1 MKKSIL
7 IVIAFVCLASSMWAQ
22 KPCKEVI
29 GYWADWV
36 NNSVNY
42 SKYTIINYAFVQPQ
56 ADGSIGAP
64 DAAKLKNL
72 VSSAHQS
79 GTKVML
85 SIGGWT
91 WSYNFPTIAANASS
105 RQKFSSA
112 CAGFISSYNL
122 DGVDI
127 DWEYP
132 CADNGGTPA
141 DKVNFTLLMQSIR
154 NAIGGK
160 LLSACFSP
168 AQFKMDY
175 IEWDKVSNILDM
187 LNMMTYDMT
196 GSWDKIAYHNSPL
209 YPSDGGDPTLNI
221 NAVVNYLIVKYNV
234 PRNKINIGAPFYG
247 QGMIGVSELFG
258 TMGGGDGTP
267 TYAAILGIKSNY
279 TEYWD
284 AKAQVP
290 YLLNANT
297 KKYISFDNPR
307 SMEAKGQW
315 VVNNQTRGVIV
326 WETSGD
332 GAGTPL
338 ANALAKGLC
347 NPITTSIEEQEANK
361 PIIYPNPTRN
371 FLNVIMKDGGNKNQL
386 LVTNTIG
393 QEVFSKQ
400 FNEGTFSFD
409 MEGFDNGLYFI
420 RITNENGSYTQKILK
435 Q

>member
-1 MKKSIL
+1 MKKPIL
-7 IVIAFVCLASSMWAQ
+7 IVIASLFLSTFLWAQ

-36 NNSVNY
+36 NNSVAY
-42 SKYTIINYAFVQPQ
+42 SKYTIVNYAFAQPQ
-56 ADGSIGAP
+56 ADGSIGTF
-64 DAAKLKNL
+64 DAAKLKSL
-72 VSSAHQS
+72 VSGAHQN

-91 WSYNFPTIAANASS
+91 WSGNYPTIAANAST
-105 RQKFSSA
+105 RQKFASG
-112 CAGFISSYNL
+112 CASLISSYSL

-141 DKVNFTLLMQSIR
+141 DKVNFTLLMQAIKS
-154 NAIGGK
+154 AIGGK

-168 AQFKMDY
+168 AQFKMDF
-175 IEWDKVSNILDM
+175 IEWDKVSNTLDM
-187 LNMMTYDMT
+187 INMMTYDMT

-209 YPSDGGDPTLNI
+209 YPSDGGDPTLNVD
-221 NAVVNYLIVKYNV
+221 AVVNYLISKYHV
-234 PRNKINIGAPFYG
+234 PRSKINIGAAFYG

-258 TMGGGDGTP
+258 PMGGGDGTP

-284 AKAQVP
+284 AKAKVP
-290 YLLNANT
+290 YLLNTST
-297 KKYISFDNPR
+297 KKYISYDNPR
-307 SMEAKGQW
+307 SMETKGQW
-315 VVNNQTRGVIV
+315 VVDHQTRGVIV

-332 GAGTPL
+332 GGGTPL

-347 NPITTSIEEQEANK
+347 NPISSVGELEARQ
-361 PIIYPNPTRN
+361 PSIYPNPTHN
-371 FLNVIMKDGGNKNQL
+371 LLNVIVKDGGIRNQV

-400 FNEGTFSFD
+400 FSEGTFSLD
-409 MEGFDNGLYFI
+409 IEGFTNGLYFV
-420 RITNENGSYTQKILK
+420 RITNENGSTTQKILK
-435 Q
+435 E

>member
-1 MKKSIL
+1 MKKSIQ
-7 IVIAFVCLASSMWAQ
+7 IVIAFLCLTVSSWAQ

-42 SKYTIINYAFVQPQ
+42 SKYTILNYAFVQPQ
-56 ADGSIGAP
+56 ADGSIGQP
-64 DAAKLKNL
+64 DPTKLKNL
-72 VSSAHQS
+72 VSAAHQN

-91 WSYNFPTIAANASS
+91 WSYNFPAIAANAAS
-105 RQKFSSA
+105 RQKFANA

-141 DKVNFTLLMQSIR
+141 DKVNFTLLMQAIR
-154 NAIGGK
+154 SAIGGK

-175 IEWDKVSNILDM
+175 IEWDKISNILDM

-209 YPSDGGDPTLNI
+209 YPSDGGDPTLSI
-221 NAVVNYLIVKYNV
+221 NSVVNYLIVKYNV

-247 QGMIGVSELFG
+247 QGMIGVSQLFG

-267 TYAAILGIKSNY
+267 TYAAIQGIKGNY

-284 AKAQVP
+284 AKAMVP
-290 YLLNANT
+290 YLLNTST

-307 SMEAKGQW
+307 SIELKGQW

-347 NPITTSIEEQEANK
+347 NPVSSVTEQEAK
-361 PIIYPNPTRN
+361 QPLIYPNPTQN
-371 FLNVIMKDGGNKNQL
+371 LLYVIMKDGGVENQVS
-386 LVTNTIG
+386 VTNTIG
-393 QEVFSKQ
+393 QEVLSKQ
-400 FNEGTFSFD
+400 FNEGTFSLD
-409 MEGFDNGLYFI
+409 LEGFSKGLYFV
-420 RITNENGSYTQKILK
+420 RITNENGNYTQKILK
-435 Q
+435 D